1 MLALILILWSPG
13 HISEKKNTAEI
24 NGGQWQN
31 DQRVTKTSMEEK
43 LKRWSLFSV
52 EKTGVTK
59 VMIEVYKSRDGLR
72 KIKKSL
78 LLALFA

>member
-1 MLALILILWSPG
+1 M
-13 HISEKKNTAEI
+13 
-24 NGGQWQN
+24 
-31 DQRVTKTSMEEK
+31 
-43 LKRWSLFSV
+43 